1 MEIVTYP
8 DRLLARLSAQQAA
21 TRATLARSAT
31 ERHAFMQRL
40 VEQRGLRAQLRSG
53 NLLTGQLYVA
63 FDHFPDTPKAK
74 IDWSQD
80 VPVLPVTPSTL
91 PDIEAKLTN
100 IVTKLDKLPLE
111 AIGDDVR
118 RALVSVDQVL
128 GNANNKTLPELN
140 ATLEETR
147 RALAAADALLKN
159 GLHTTLN
166 EVNTT
171 LEGARRVIATAD
183 GVLKNTDATLLGPD
197 APGQQDLRDALQEVT
212 RAARSLRVLMD
223 YLDRHPE
230 SLIRGKAADRP

>member
-1 MEIVTYP
+1 MINVGP
-8 DRLLARLSAQQAA
+8 
-21 TRATLARSAT
+21 
-31 ERHAFMQRL
+31 
-40 VEQRGLRAQLRSG
+40 
-53 NLLTGQLYVA
+53 GQLA
-63 FDHFPDTPKAK
+63 SA
-74 IDWSQD
+74 
-80 VPVLPVTPSTL
+80 LP
-91 PDIEAKLTN
+91 
-100 IVTKLDKLPLE
+100 
-111 AIGDDVR
+111 R
-118 RALVSVDQVL
+118 RFQEVDQVL